1 MRFAHPG
8 SPSSRSVVSKLR
20 AFALAAL
27 FVPASVLGTAAP
39 ASAEPAPVDISY
51 ADCPAA
57 PPAVG
62 DPSEYICEVFVL
74 ASGNMRFGRIDQPI
88 DKPITMTVLAH
99 IDPRTGAVTE
109 TMLKWRA
116 PQLSVPGGL
125 LGIPGTDSLS
135 VLKLKATP
143 EYAGNFGWGLAE
155 DNTTLRATVNLQL
168 KVANLLLPGSC
179 GIGSAADPIKLNLI
193 IDPKSLKLY
202 DGDVLGGSIS
212 DNTFSV
218 PATSGCGL
226 FGPLADWRSG
236 VPSAGGQNSTTQQ
249 MYLGAKTYGQGVS
262 KAAVPGLSTL
272 MADARD

>member
-1 MRFAHPG
+1 MRF
-8 SPSSRSVVSKLR
+8 PSSRIASRLR
-20 AFALAAL
+20 ASALAAL
-27 FVPASVLGTAAP
+27 FVPASLLATAAP
-39 ASAEPAPVDISY
+39 ASAEPAPVTISY

-88 DKPITMTVLAH
+88 DQPITMTALAH
-99 IDPRTGAVTE
+99 IDPKTGEATE
-109 TMLKWRA
+109 TVLKWRA

-143 EYAGNFGWGLAE
+143 EYAGNFKWGLAE
-155 DNTTLRATVNLQL
+155 DNTTLRATVDLRF
-168 KVANLLLPGSC
+168 KVGNLLLPGTC
-179 GIGSAADPIKLNLI
+179 GIGSATDPIKLNLI

-202 DGDVLGGSIS
+202 DGDVLGGTVS
-212 DNTFSV
+212 DNTFAV

-249 MYLGAKTYGQGVS
+249 MYLGAKVYGQGVS
-262 KAAVPGLSTL
+262 KTAVPGLSTL
-272 MADARD
+272 MADRRN

>member
-1 MRFAHPG
+1 MRFATPG
-8 SPSSRSVVSKLR
+8 SSSSRSVVSKLR
-20 AFALAAL
+20 ALALAAL

-57 PPAVG
+57 PPAEG

-88 DKPITMTVLAH
+88 DQPITMTALAR
-99 IDPRTGAVTE
+99 IDPKTGEVTE
-109 TMLKWRA
+109 NVLKWRA

-125 LGIPGTDSLS
+125 LGIPGSDSLS
-135 VLKLKATP
+135 LLQLKATP
-143 EYAGNFGWGLAE
+143 EYTGNFKWGLAE
-155 DNTTLRATVNLQL
+155 DNTTLRATVDLRF
-168 KVANLLLPGSC
+168 KVSNLLLPATC
-179 GIGSAADPIKLNLI
+179 GIGSAADPIKLNLV

-202 DGDVLGGSIS
+202 DGDVLGGTVS

-218 PATSGCGL
+218 PATKGCGL

-249 MYLGAKTYGQGVS
+249 MYLGAKMYGQGVS
-262 KAAVPGLSTL
+262 QASALSPSTL
-272 MADARD
+272 VADAQN